1 MALVGIPQYRLPKD
15 ILLAEANTIEQL
27 GGKFHYGRRL
37 GKDFTLDDLFNE
49 GFNAVFIG
57 VGCAKGMKLGF
68 PEDNEPIE
76 GYSNGLDFLLQVERG
91 VVEGEA
97 PSFSGDFVVVG
108 GGNVAMDCSRSAV
121 RVTDGKV
128 HVIYRRTEAQA
139 PADPLEIKAAKKR
152 ALNSIS

>member
-1 MALVGIPQYRLPKD
+1 M
-15 ILLAEANTIEQL
+15 
-27 GGKFHYGRRL
+27 
-37 GKDFTLDDLFNE
+37 DDLFNE

-108 GGNVAMDCSRSAV
+108 GGNVAW
-121 RVTDGKV
+121 T
-128 HVIYRRTEAQA
+128 
-139 PADPLEIKAAKKR
+139 
-152 ALNSIS
+152 ALARLFV